1 MLSILSKR
9 YGLTDA
15 QQAIR
20 KTGIPASAI
29 GILFGVDPYRTEYD
43 LWLSMQ
49 PGFVPPPSGLAALMG
64 HMLEPVVAELYA
76 AKFEEAGMPVE
87 LVSPGTL
94 VHPQHKVIIATP
106 DRLVNPAAT
115 TIEPW
120 LLEIKTKSW
129 RTAEGFGDD
138 GSDVVPPHIALQAH
152 QQMLVAGRNRC
163 DVAVLIDGRE
173 FRCYTL
179 RSDAEIAERI
189 VEVATEW
196 HARRIVRGEAPDPQ
210 FSQNMVAWVKS
221 RFPRE
226 TSADLVPATPD
237 DLKLIT
243 EFVTARDARLAAES
257 REDECATLL
266 KDRIGDRIGFG
277 GEWGKVTWKANR
289 DGVETDWKAI
299 AQAAR
304 ATPELIAE
312 HTKAKTGARVLRPA
326 LAKEQAATT

>member
-1 MLSILSKR
+1 MLTILSKR

-15 QQAIR
+15 QQTIR

-29 GILFGVDPYRTEYD
+29 GILFGADPYRTEYD

-49 PGFVPPPSGLAALMG
+49 PGFVPPPSGIAALLG
-64 HMLEPVVAELYA
+64 HMLEPVVAEMYV

-115 TIEPW
+115 TLEPW
-120 LLEIKTKSW
+120 LLEVKTKSW
-129 RTAEGFGDD
+129 RTSEGFGDD

-196 HARRIVRGEAPDPQ
+196 HAKHIVTGIAPEPQ
-210 FSQNMVAWVKS
+210 FSNNMVAWVSS

-226 TSADLVPATPD
+226 TSADLVPATDD

-243 EFVTARDARLAAES
+243 GFVAARDARLFAES
-257 REDECATLL
+257 REEELATLL
-266 KDRIGDRIGFG
+266 KHRIGERIGFG
-277 GEWGKVTWKANR
+277 GDWGKITWKANK
-289 DGVETDWKAI
+289 DGVDTDWKAI
-299 AQAAR
+299 ALASG

-312 HTKAKTGARVLRPA
+312 HTKAKSGARVLRPA
-326 LAKEQAATT
+326 LAKEKAATP

>member
-15 QQAIR
+15 QQALR

-29 GILFGVDPYRTEYD
+29 GILFGVDPYRTPYD
-43 LWLSMQ
+43 LWLSLQ

-64 HMLEPVVAELYA
+64 HMLEPVVAEMYA
-76 AKFEEAGMPVE
+76 AKFEEAGLPVE
-87 LVSPGTL
+87 LQSPGTL
-94 VHPQHKVIIATP
+94 VHPEHKIIIATP
-106 DRLVNPAAT
+106 DRLVNPAAKT
-115 TIEPW
+115 LEPW

-129 RTAEGFGDD
+129 RTAEGFGED
-138 GSDVVPPHIALQAH
+138 GTDIVPPHIALQAH

-179 RSDAEIAERI
+179 RADAEIAERI

-196 HARRIVRGEAPDPQ
+196 HAKHVVTGIAPEVEY
-210 FSQNMVAWVKS
+210 SKNLEAWVKT

-226 TSADLVPATPD
+226 TSDLAPATEA
-237 DLKLIT
+237 DLKLIR
-243 EFVTARDARLAAES
+243 EFDTARELRLAAEA
-257 REDECATLL
+257 REEEAAALL
-266 KDRIGDRIGFG
+266 KERIGDRAGFAG
-277 GEWGKVTWKANR
+277 DWGKVTWKANKSSE
-289 DGVETDWKAI
+289 VTDWKAI
-299 AQAAR
+299 AQAAG

-312 HTKAKTGARVLRPA
+312 HTTTKPGPRVLRPGLKKSETVA
-326 LAKEQAATT
+326 P